1 MSSVVAHVSLFAMM
15 SIGKW
20 TRVNCTCEFVLS
32 GGAALLN
39 SVICCNMSCLTEGL
53 AESVVG
59 ADGAPRAFIL
69 KLGYFGLIL

>member
-1 MSSVVAHVSLFAMM
+1 MTLDEFSLFFIA
-15 SIGKW
+15 
-20 TRVNCTCEFVLS
+20 
-32 GGAALLN
+32 
-39 SVICCNMSCLTEGL
+39 SVHYGHYEIMIILTEGL